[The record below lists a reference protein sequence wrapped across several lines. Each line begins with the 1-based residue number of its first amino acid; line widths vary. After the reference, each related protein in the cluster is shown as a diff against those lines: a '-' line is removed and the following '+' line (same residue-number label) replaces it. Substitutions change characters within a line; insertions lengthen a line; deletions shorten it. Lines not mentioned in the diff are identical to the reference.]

1 MSSPS
6 RQVGNRRLPPLPS
19 SSRHS
24 PSYQRVSSGH
34 GSSPVSAKAA
44 KGHTSNRPSNNHGTA
59 SHITHIDLTA
69 NFGDGPFRPA
79 LVQGKGIAN
88 GQDADEESESKKP
101 ANSLDHDNNKQTD
114 PHRPSLSKWKFCV
127 HSDKKKCLKS

>member
-34 GSSPVSAKAA
+34 GSSAVSAKAS
-44 KGHTSNRPSNNHGTA
+44 KGHASNRSPNNHVTG

-79 LVQGKGIAN
+79 LVQGKAIGN
-88 GQDADEESESKKP
+88 GQGE
-101 ANSLDHDNNKQTD
+101 HIFQRFD
-114 PHRPSLSKWKFCV
+114 P
-127 HSDKKKCLKS
+127 